1 MDNPFAPG
9 FGTQPPLLAGRDG
22 LLRRI
27 ASAMAAGPRHP
38 DSTLVITGARGTGKT
53 VLLNAA
59 EGEGRARGWAVIAMS
74 ASEEG
79 GLTWNV
85 ASAASDPDRWPE
97 QWRQQAVGFETDVRG
112 RLSPVVSGRQTLRAA
127 LTRLADTAAARD
139 AGVLVTVDELQAVDT
154 EDARTF
160 ANAIQHVA
168 RREQRPLMFI
178 GAGLPEVEDTVLGDD
193 GITFFQRCRRSTIGT
208 ISDEDVRVALQQPI
222 IDSGGWIE
230 SGALEA
236 AVASASGYPFMVQ
249 LIGFHAWE
257 HSPDPKSGI
266 TAEAMAA
273 GLADASAEMVDLVIK
288 PVWNRLSEADRQFV
302 RAMARDRG
310 DSSTSDIAAR
320 LEKPSSHVSMY
331 RSRLIRAGV
340 IVSSGFGRV
349 RFAHDALRRWL
360 RGDAGMHAH
369 LDD

>member
-1 MDNPFAPG
+1 M
-9 FGTQPPLLAGRDG
+9 
-22 LLRRI
+22 
-27 ASAMAAGPRHP
+27 
-38 DSTLVITGARGTGKT
+38 
-53 VLLNAA
+53 
-59 EGEGRARGWAVIAMS
+59 
-74 ASEEG
+74 
-79 GLTWNV
+79 
-85 ASAASDPDRWPE
+85 
-97 QWRQQAVGFETDVRG
+97 
-112 RLSPVVSGRQTLRAA
+112 
-127 LTRLADTAAARD
+127 
-139 AGVLVTVDELQAVDT
+139 LVTVDELQAVDT

-273 GLADASAEMVDLVIK
+273 GLA
-288 PVWNRLSEADRQFV
+288 
-302 RAMARDRG
+302 
-310 DSSTSDIAAR
+310 
-320 LEKPSSHVSMY
+320 
-331 RSRLIRAGV
+331 
-340 IVSSGFGRV
+340 
-349 RFAHDALRRWL
+349 RRE
-360 RGDAGMHAH
+360 R
-369 LDD
+369 

>member
-27 ASAMAAGPRHP
+27 AAAMAAGPRHP

-59 EGEGRARGWAVIAMS
+59 ESEGRSRGWAAIAVS

-85 ASAASDPDRWPE
+85 AAAASDRNCWPE
-97 QWRQQAVGFETDVRG
+97 LWRQQAVGFETDPRG
-112 RLSPVVSGRQTLRAA
+112 RPPLGGSGRQTLRAA
-127 LTRLADTAAARD
+127 LTTMAEAAAGRG
-139 AGVLVTVDELQAVDT
+139 AGVLITVDELQAVDV

-168 RREQRPLMFI
+168 RREQRPVMFI
-178 GAGLPEVEDTVLGDD
+178 GAGLPDVEDTVLADD
-193 GITFFQRCRRSTIGT
+193 GITFFQRCRRSTIGP
-208 ISDEDVRVALQQPI
+208 ISDEDVRVAVEQPI
-222 IDSGGWIE
+222 IDAGGWIE
-230 SGALEA
+230 SAALEA
-236 AVASASGYPFMVQ
+236 AVAAASGYPFMVQ

-266 TAEAMAA
+266 TTAAMAV
-273 GLADASAEMVDLVIK
+273 GLADANDEMVNLVIR
-288 PVWNRLSEADRQFV
+288 PVWKHLSEADRRFLQ
-302 RAMARDRG
+302 AMARDRG
-310 DSSTSDIAAR
+310 DSTTSDIAAR
-320 LEKPSSHVSMY
+320 LEKPPSHIGVY

-340 IVSSGFGRV
+340 IISSGHGRL
-349 RFAHDALRRWL
+349 RFTHEALHSWL
-360 RGDAGMHAH
+360 RSRDGAQA
-369 LDD
+369 